1 MAGFTKTKR
10 EIKAMPEGNRK
21 EAATALVREAE
32 FIAGELKKLRADIES
47 EGWIETY
54 QNGENQKGVKKSSK
68 GEVYV
73 QLCKQLVS
81 VVKGMTD
88 IMPGSSTGES
98 ELEQFMKGLA
108 R

>member
-10 EIKAMPEGNRK
+10 EIKGMPEGNRK

-32 FIAGELKKLRADIES
+32 FIAGELKKLRADLEE

-54 QNGENQKGVKKSSK
+54 QNGENQKGIKKSSK

-88 IMPGSSTGES
+88 IMPDNAVGES
-98 ELEQFMKGLA
+98 ELDEFMRGLV